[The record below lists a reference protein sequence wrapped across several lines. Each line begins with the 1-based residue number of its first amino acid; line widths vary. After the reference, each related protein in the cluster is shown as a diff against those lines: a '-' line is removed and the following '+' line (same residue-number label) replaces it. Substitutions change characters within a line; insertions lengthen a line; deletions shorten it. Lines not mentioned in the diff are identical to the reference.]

1 MFFSSVLPALSE
13 TDAFSFKSIDGG
25 FLDLSNYRG
34 KAILITNTASRCG
47 FTSQYAELEKL
58 HNTNLSNLN
67 KIKDELQKEE
77 KKILSKKNIIS
88 DDEYLKQIDLL
99 KAKVNNYQNKQKKM
113 LKELN
118 DKRVAAKK
126 ELMDNLNLI
135 LTNFANDNDISYI
148 LNKKNVVIAKKDLD
162 ITDDIII
169 LLNQKIKKIALK

>member
-1 MFFSSVLPALSE
+1 MKYFVNLFVIIIIIIFPQVVNSNDKIVYINIDKIIN
-13 TDAFSFKSIDGG
+13 TSIAGD
-25 FLDLSNYRG
+25 FIN
-34 KAILITNTASRCG
+34 K
-47 FTSQYAELEKL
+47 ELEKL
-58 HNTNLSNLN
+58 HNINLSNLN

-99 KAKVNNYQNKQKKM
+99 KAKVNNYKNKQKKM

-118 DKRVAAKK
+118 DKRLTAKK
-126 ELMDNLNLI
+126 ELMNNLNII
-135 LTNFANDNDISYI
+135 LSNFANNNDISYI
-148 LNKKNVVIAKKDLD
+148 LNKKNVVIAKKELD

>member
-1 MFFSSVLPALSE
+1 MKYSVNLFVIIIIIIFPQVVNSNDKIVYINIDKIIN
-13 TDAFSFKSIDGG
+13 TSIAGD
-25 FLDLSNYRG
+25 FIN
-34 KAILITNTASRCG
+34 K
-47 FTSQYAELEKL
+47 ELEKL
-58 HNTNLSNLN
+58 HNINLSNLN

-118 DKRVAAKK
+118 DKRLTAKK
-126 ELMDNLNLI
+126 ELMNNLNII
-135 LTNFANDNDISYI
+135 LSSFANNNDISYI
-148 LNKKNVVIAKKDLD
+148 LNKKNVVIAKKELD

>member
-1 MFFSSVLPALSE
+1 MKYFVNLFVIIFIIIFPQVANSSDKIVYININ
-13 TDAFSFKSIDGG
+13 KIINQSIAGD
-25 FLDLSNYRG
+25 FINR
-34 KAILITNTASRCG
+34 
-47 FTSQYAELEKL
+47 ELEKL
-58 HNTNLSNLN
+58 HNTNLLNLN

-88 DDEYLKQIDLL
+88 EDEYLKQINLL
-99 KAKVNNYQNKQKKM
+99 KVKVNNYQNKQKIM

-118 DKRVAAKK
+118 DKKVAAKK
-126 ELMDNLNLI
+126 ELMDNLNSI
-135 LTNFANDNDISYI
+135 LTNFANNNDISYI

>member
-1 MFFSSVLPALSE
+1 MKYFVNLFVIIIIIIFPQEVNSNDKIVYINI
-13 TDAFSFKSIDGG
+13 DKIINKSIAGD
-25 FLDLSNYRG
+25 FIN
-34 KAILITNTASRCG
+34 K
-47 FTSQYAELEKL
+47 ELEKL
-58 HNTNLSNLN
+58 HNINLSNLN

-113 LKELN
+113 LNELN
-118 DKRVAAKK
+118 DKRVIAKK
-126 ELMDNLNLI
+126 ELMENLNSI
-135 LTNFANDNDISYI
+135 LTNFANNNDISYI

-162 ITDDIII
+162 ITDDIIT

>member
-1 MFFSSVLPALSE
+1 MKYFVNLFVIIIIIIFPQVV
-13 TDAFSFKSIDGG
+13 KSNDKIVYININKIINQSIAGD
-25 FLDLSNYRG
+25 FINR
-34 KAILITNTASRCG
+34 
-47 FTSQYAELEKL
+47 ELEKL
-58 HNTNLSNLN
+58 HNTNLLNLN

-88 DDEYLKQIDLL
+88 EDEYLKQINLL
-99 KAKVNNYQNKQKKM
+99 KVKVNNYQNKQKIM

-118 DKRVAAKK
+118 DKKVAAKK
-126 ELMDNLNLI
+126 ELMDNLNSI
-135 LTNFANDNDISYI
+135 LTNFANNNDISYI

>member
-1 MFFSSVLPALSE
+1 MKYFVNLIVIIIIIIFPQVVNSDDKIVYINVNKIIN
-13 TDAFSFKSIDGG
+13 KSIAGD
-25 FLDLSNYRG
+25 FIN
-34 KAILITNTASRCG
+34 K
-47 FTSQYAELEKL
+47 ELEKL
-58 HNTNLSNLN
+58 HNINLSNLK

-118 DKRVAAKK
+118 DKRLTAKK
-126 ELMDNLNLI
+126 ELMNNVNFI
-135 LTNFANDNDISYI
+135 LSNFANNNDISYI
-148 LNKKNVVIAKKDLD
+148 LNKKNVVIAKKELD

>member
-1 MFFSSVLPALSE
+1 MKYFVNLFVIIIIIIFPQVVNSNDKIVYINIDKIIN
-13 TDAFSFKSIDGG
+13 TSIAGD
-25 FLDLSNYRG
+25 FIN
-34 KAILITNTASRCG
+34 K
-47 FTSQYAELEKL
+47 ELEKL
-58 HNTNLSNLN
+58 HNINLSNLN

-169 LLNQKIKKIALK
+169 LLNQKIKKIPIN

>member
-1 MFFSSVLPALSE
+1 MKYFVNLFVIIIIIIFPQVV
-13 TDAFSFKSIDGG
+13 KSNDKIVYININKIINQSIAGD
-25 FLDLSNYRG
+25 FIN
-34 KAILITNTASRCG
+34 K
-47 FTSQYAELEKL
+47 ELEKL

-67 KIKDELQKEE
+67 KIKDELRIEEE
-77 KKILSKKNIIS
+77 KIISKKNIIS

-118 DKRVAAKK
+118 DKRVAATK

>member
-1 MFFSSVLPALSE
+1 MKYFVNLFVIIIIIIFPQVVNSNDKIVYINIDKIIN
-13 TDAFSFKSIDGG
+13 TSIAGD
-25 FLDLSNYRG
+25 FIN
-34 KAILITNTASRCG
+34 K
-47 FTSQYAELEKL
+47 ELEKL
-58 HNTNLSNLN
+58 HNINLSNLN

-118 DKRVAAKK
+118 DKRLTAKK
-126 ELMDNLNLI
+126 ELMNNLNII
-135 LTNFANDNDISYI
+135 LSSFANNNDISYI
-148 LNKKNVVIAKKDLD
+148 LNKKNVVIAKKELD

>member
-1 MFFSSVLPALSE
+1 MKYFVNLFVIIIIIIFPQVV
-13 TDAFSFKSIDGG
+13 KSNDKIVYININKIINQSIVGD
-25 FLDLSNYRG
+25 FIN
-34 KAILITNTASRCG
+34 KEI
-47 FTSQYAELEKL
+47 EKL

-67 KIKDELQKEE
+67 KIRDELKIEE
-77 KKILSKKNIIS
+77 EKILSKKNIIS

-99 KAKVNNYQNKQKKM
+99 KVKVKNYQNKQKKM

-118 DKRVAAKK
+118 DKRVTAKK

-162 ITDDIII
+162 ITDDIIT

>member
-1 MFFSSVLPALSE
+1 MKYFVNLFVIIIIIIFPQVVNSNDKIVYINI
-13 TDAFSFKSIDGG
+13 DKIINKSIAGD
-25 FLDLSNYRG
+25 FIN
-34 KAILITNTASRCG
+34 K
-47 FTSQYAELEKL
+47 ELEKL
-58 HNTNLSNLN
+58 HNINLSNLN

-118 DKRVAAKK
+118 DKRLTAKK
-126 ELMDNLNLI
+126 ELMNNLNII
-135 LTNFANDNDISYI
+135 LSNFANNNDISYI
-148 LNKKNVVIAKKDLD
+148 LNKKNVVIAKKELD

>member
-1 MFFSSVLPALSE
+1 MKYFVNLFVIIIIIIFPQVV
-13 TDAFSFKSIDGG
+13 KSNDKIVYININKIINQSIAGD
-25 FLDLSNYRG
+25 FIN
-34 KAILITNTASRCG
+34 K
-47 FTSQYAELEKL
+47 ELEKL

-99 KAKVNNYQNKQKKM
+99 KVKVNNYQNKQKKM

-118 DKRVAAKK
+118 DKRAKAK
-126 ELMDNLNLI
+126 QELLDNLNII
-135 LTNFANDNDISYI
+135 LNDFANKNDISYI
-148 LNKKNVVIAKKDLD
+148 LNKKNVVVAKKDLN

-169 LLNQKIKKIALK
+169 LLNQKIKKITLK

>member
-1 MFFSSVLPALSE
+1 MKYFVNLFVIIIIIIFPQVV
-13 TDAFSFKSIDGG
+13 KSNDKIVYININKIINQSIVGD
-25 FLDLSNYRG
+25 FIN
-34 KAILITNTASRCG
+34 KEI
-47 FTSQYAELEKL
+47 EKL

-67 KIKDELQKEE
+67 KIRDELKIEE
-77 KKILSKKNIIS
+77 EKILSKKNIIS

-99 KAKVNNYQNKQKKM
+99 KVKVKNYQNKQKKM

-118 DKRVAAKK
+118 DKRVTAKK
-126 ELMDNLNLI
+126 ELMDNLNSI
-135 LTNFANDNDISYI
+135 LTSFANNNDISYI